1 MLVIIQCALADDIE
15 VQEVFEGQTSLLL
28 PPKGKFKLSNSS
40 PNCMS
45 PMRSLTPC
53 DAVPR
58 PAFLRCVSDV
68 NDAYKLRRPSSHY
81 DAQAQAAS
89 SRPTSR
95 QDHSCHTAPCQSPP
109 AAAPP
114 IFGPV
119 HLHCFQNSKNLR
131 HDIAV
136 PWSLMA

>member
-1 MLVIIQCALADDIE
+1 MADDIE

-28 PPKGKFKLSNSS
+28 PPKAKFKLSNSS

-95 QDHSCHTAPCQSPP
+95 QDHSCHTGKSFSEALILASTNPQYDDRLFMELP
-109 AAAPP
+109 
-114 IFGPV
+114 
-119 HLHCFQNSKNLR
+119 
-131 HDIAV
+131 
-136 PWSLMA
+136 

>member
-1 MLVIIQCALADDIE
+1 MRKDVKNDCKISNNTLCIDDIE

-28 PPKGKFKLSNSS
+28 PPKAKFKLPSSS
-40 PNCMS
+40 PQAMS

-68 NDAYKLRRPSSHY
+68 NDVYKLRRPSSHY

-95 QDHSCHTAPCQSPP
+95 PDHSCHTAPCQSPP
-109 AAAPP
+109 VPP
-114 IFGPV
+114 LFGPV
-119 HLHCFQNSKNLR
+119 QLHCES
-131 HDIAV
+131 DIFLSV
-136 PWSLMA
+136 DSF